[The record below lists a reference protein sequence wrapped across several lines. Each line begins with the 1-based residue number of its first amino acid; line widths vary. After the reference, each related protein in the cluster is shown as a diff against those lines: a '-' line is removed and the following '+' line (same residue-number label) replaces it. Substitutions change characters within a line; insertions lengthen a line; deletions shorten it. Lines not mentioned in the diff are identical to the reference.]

1 MSTTYEVH
9 MVSEAALLAALRT
22 TPKPG
27 ERAVLVGVP
36 TGLGIEP
43 LQPPRPRSSGATAPA
58 RPPAPQRKQAGGPHE
73 ALYQLRGVVDVAP
86 TAKDAFLAILRTLAA
101 ENGTFCARLSPLV
114 AGRKVNHVARSPEQV
129 HPHRPDLR
137 GETAQITPGWFVN
150 TNIANRQKATILRAA
165 CETAGLVFGR
175 DLQIELP
182 NAGQD

>member
-1 MSTTYEVH
+1 MITAYEVH

-22 TPKPG
+22 NPKPG
-27 ERAVLVGVP
+27 ERMVLVGVP
-36 TGLGIEP
+36 MGLGIEP
-43 LQPPRPRSSGATAPA
+43 RQPPPPRAAKAPA
-58 RPPAPQRKQAGGPHE
+58 SAPAPAPKSPRAGGSRA
-73 ALYQLRGVVDVAP
+73 ALYQLRGAVDVAP
-86 TAKDAFLAILRTLAA
+86 TAKDALLAILHTLAA
-101 ENGTFCARLSPLV
+101 EDNTFCARLAPLV
-114 AGRKVNHVARSPEQV
+114 EKRDGRHVARSPEQV